1 MTRNEAP
8 DFSPRP
14 GGTKL
19 DSIYRA
25 VMVDAAMKPAAPAKL
40 FLSAF
45 AIAVVV
51 YFAAFYGIEHR
62 RTAHGPWRV
71 TFASDGGASPPCLI
85 IDEPYL
91 NIAGLKITFP
101 GQTAPATNAV
111 MVFDGPQDVP
121 FAVPFGNC
129 VFMDAISLPGT
140 VVFDVF
146 GHEIQ
151 LLPRALTIDKK
162 EHPWQSN
169 TTLEAGR

>member
-1 MTRNEAP
+1 M
-8 DFSPRP
+8 
-14 GGTKL
+14 L
-19 DSIYRA
+19 DSISRA
-25 VMVDAAMKPAAPAKL
+25 VMFGGAMKPAAPLKL

-45 AIAVVV
+45 GIAVLV
-51 YFAAFYGIEHR
+51 YFSAFYGIEHR
-62 RTAHGPWRV
+62 RTANGPWRV

-85 IDEPYL
+85 VDEPKL
-91 NIAGLKITFP
+91 NITALKITFP

-111 MVFDGPQDVP
+111 MVFDQPREVP

-140 VVFDVF
+140 VAFNMF

-151 LLPRALTIDKK
+151 LLPRVLTIDKQ

-169 TTLEAGR
+169 TTLEAGK